1 MKKLFSLLL
10 VSLAVAAPSMSFAQS
25 KIVEM
30 SDYILPQTAINI
42 KFTVSTETIKKGPY
56 AKFAQ
61 QYLGVTAPLNDRT
74 THSIVSSAIKGYN
87 EADLSN
93 VYVLGSSPILPACE
107 ITKSDNDSDN
117 QGVSKQNKIS
127 TDILFS
133 DMSINNIVYSA
144 STSLEGRS
152 SAREKSLEEMASD
165 AANTIF
171 TLRKRRFDLVTGE
184 LGEGVFGEGL
194 EAAIKEMARIEDE
207 YLSLFVGKKSVT
219 YKTYNFDVIPQVG
232 KNSYI
237 LSRFSSANGV
247 VESTD
252 MNGEPIVLTL
262 APEGAVKPALDKRAA
277 MLKGA
282 KKYRVADMATVKLF
296 FSSELLNSS
305 RIGILQYGATV
316 EAK

>member
-1 MKKLFSLLL
+1 MKKLFGLLL
-10 VSLAVAAPSMSFAQS
+10 ISLTATASNMSFAQS
-25 KIVEM
+25 KVVET
-30 SDYILPQTAINI
+30 SDYILPQTAVNV

-61 QYLGVTAPLNDRT
+61 QYLGVNAPLNDRT
-74 THSIVSSAIKGYN
+74 THSIVSSNIAGYN
-87 EADLSN
+87 EAELSN
-93 VYVLGSSPILPACE
+93 IYVLGASPILPACE
-107 ITKSDNDSDN
+107 ITENSKECNDS
-117 QGVSKQNKIS
+117 GVSKAGKVS

-133 DMSINNIVYSA
+133 DMSITNIVYSA
-144 STSLEGRS
+144 TNSLQGKT
-152 SAREKSLEEMASD
+152 SAREKSLEEMAAD

-184 LGEGVFGEGL
+184 LGEGVFGAGL

-207 YLSLFVGKKSVT
+207 YLSLFVGKKAVT
-219 YKTYNFDVIPQVG
+219 YKTYNFDVVPQVG

-237 LSRFSSANGV
+237 LARFSAANGV
-247 VESTD
+247 VEPTD
-252 MNGEPIVLTL
+252 MNGEPIVLTI
-262 APEGAVKPALDKRAA
+262 APEGAVKPIIDKRATA
-277 MLKGA
+277 LKGT

-305 RIGILQYGATV
+305 RMGILQYGATV